1 LFFIYNIVLQVY
13 YIDHF
18 KLSIMSFIKEFKE
31 FAMRGSVVDLAV
43 GVVIGAAFGK
53 IVTSLVD
60 DIIMPVVGFITGGID
75 FSDMKYVIAAG
86 DPANEIPETAILYGN
101 FVNVVIQFLIVA
113 FVIFLVIKGINSLK
127 RKEEVVEEAPAGP
140 TQEELLADIRDLLKK

>member
-1 LFFIYNIVLQVY
+1 
-13 YIDHF
+13 
-18 KLSIMSFIKEFKE
+18 MSFIKEFKE

-60 DIIMPVVGFITGGID
+60 DIIMPVVGYITGGID
-75 FSDMKYVIAAG
+75 FSDMKYVIDAG
-86 DPANEIPETAILYGN
+86 DPANEVPETAILYGN
-101 FVNVVIQFLIVA
+101 FVNVIIQFLIVA

-140 TQEELLADIRDLLKK
+140 TQEELLTDIRDLLKKQA